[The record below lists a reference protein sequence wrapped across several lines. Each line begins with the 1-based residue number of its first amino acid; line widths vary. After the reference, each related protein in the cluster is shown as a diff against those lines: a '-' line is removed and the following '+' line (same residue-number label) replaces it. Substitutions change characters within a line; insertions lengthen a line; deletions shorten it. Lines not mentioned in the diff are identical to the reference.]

1 MRILSVQTI
10 KAKLYLISFILV
22 VSMLAFGFFEMVSF
36 RKIDNLQFAA
46 QETAHSKADL
56 LKLRRHEKDFLA
68 RLDVKYIKQFNADQI
83 ALTDRINRV
92 KEILR
97 QYSNQHESSFDYA
110 LEVLDQYS
118 TQFNVIT
125 DQSILIGL
133 TMKDG
138 LRGNINNAANIA
150 EEKILATGDEQLYRM
165 LLNLRRNEKDFIIT
179 NKPEHLTYFNNNLDT
194 LQQTLRDKPY
204 SRTEQKGLRRSLI
217 MYQMMFEELV
227 KGYTTIG
234 LTFTEGLYGELRK
247 KVHVV
252 ENEIDRL
259 ELAIVNDIN
268 SQQQQEKLTLAISG
282 IVLTLLM
289 ALVLL
294 AFSRQITKRLS
305 TVNHMMKDIAEGNGD
320 LTVRMNDSGH
330 DELAELS
337 HSFDKFTFKLQSI
350 ITDIAGISQQVSSA
364 AAESTSASDH
374 SLENAEQQQAES
386 SNVAAAIN
394 QLLATSSEI
403 ASNINDAAN
412 SAEKVKLEAQSSLQ
426 TSQQAGECI
435 QALATDIAESQT
447 LIERLETESNN
458 INKVIAVIRDITEQT
473 NLLALNAAIE
483 AARAGDHGR
492 GFAVVADEVRQLAQ
506 RTHSSTQEI
515 EHTIERLH
523 TGVEESV
530 AIMQKSQSQTELT
543 VTQTNQATDSVNR
556 IVEAITEISDKNLQ
570 IASASEQQTMVSA
583 EIDKNITR
591 ISELAINTAS
601 AVNQSSKASQ
611 GVSVM
616 AEQLDDVVGQFK
628 F

>member
-22 VSMLAFGFFEMVSF
+22 ASMLAFGFFEMVSF
-36 RKIDNLQFAA
+36 KKIDDLQFAA

-68 RLDVKYIKQFNADQI
+68 RLDAKYIEQFNDDQI

-92 KEILR
+92 KEILH
-97 QYSNQHESSFDYA
+97 QYSNQHESSFDYV

-138 LRGNINNAANIA
+138 LRGNINNAANVA

-179 NKPEHLTYFNNNLDT
+179 KNPDHLTYFNNNIDT
-194 LQQTLRDKPY
+194 LQQTVLEKPY
-204 SRTEQKGLRRSLI
+204 TRAEQKGLRRSLI
-217 MYQMMFEELV
+217 MYQMMLEELV
-227 KGYTTIG
+227 EGYTTIG

-282 IVLTLLM
+282 VVLTLLM
-289 ALVLL
+289 TLVLL
-294 AFSRQITKRLS
+294 TFSRQITKRLS

-337 HSFDKFTFKLQSI
+337 HSFDKFTSKLQSI
-350 ITDIAGISQQVSSA
+350 IIGIAGISQQVSSA
-364 AAESTSASDH
+364 AAESTSASNN

-386 SNVAAAIN
+386 SNVATAIN
-394 QLLATSSEI
+394 QLLATSNEI
-403 ASNINDAAN
+403 ASNINDAAD

-426 TSQQAGECI
+426 TSQQASECI
-435 QALATDIAESQT
+435 QALASDIAESQT
-447 LIERLETESNN
+447 LIERLESESNN
-458 INKVIAVIRDITEQT
+458 INKVIAVIRDITDQT

-523 TGVEESV
+523 SGVEESV

-570 IASASEQQTMVSA
+570 IASASEQQAMVSA

-591 ISELAINTAS
+591 ISELAISTAS
-601 AVNQSSKASQ
+601 AVSLSSKASQ
-611 GVSVM
+611 DVSVM

-628 F
+628 Y

>member
-22 VSMLAFGFFEMVSF
+22 ASMLAFGFFEMVSF
-36 RKIDNLQFAA
+36 KKIDDLQFAA

-68 RLDVKYIKQFNADQI
+68 RLDARYIEQFNDDQI
-83 ALTDRINRV
+83 SLTDRINRV

-97 QYSNQHESSFDYA
+97 QYSNQHESSFDYV

-138 LRGNINNAANIA
+138 LRGNINNAANVA

-179 NKPEHLTYFNNNLDT
+179 KNPDHLTYFNNNIDT
-194 LQQTLRDKPY
+194 LQQTVLEKPY
-204 SRTEQKGLRRSLI
+204 TRAEQKGLRRSLI
-217 MYQMMFEELV
+217 MYQMMLEELV
-227 KGYTTIG
+227 EGYTTIG

-268 SQQQQEKLTLAISG
+268 RQQQQEKLTLAISG
-282 IVLTLLM
+282 VVLTLLM
-289 ALVLL
+289 TLVLL
-294 AFSRQITKRLS
+294 TFSRQITKRLS

-337 HSFDKFTFKLQSI
+337 HSFDKFTSKLQSI
-350 ITDIAGISQQVSSA
+350 IIGIAGISQQVSSA
-364 AAESTSASDH
+364 AAESTSASNN

-386 SNVAAAIN
+386 SNVATAIN
-394 QLLATSSEI
+394 QLLATSNEI
-403 ASNINDAAN
+403 ASNINDAAD

-426 TSQQAGECI
+426 TSQQASECI
-435 QALATDIAESQT
+435 QALASDIAESQT
-447 LIERLETESNN
+447 LIERLESESNN
-458 INKVIAVIRDITEQT
+458 INKVIAVIRDITDQT

-523 TGVEESV
+523 SGVEESV

-570 IASASEQQTMVSA
+570 IASASEQQAMVSA

-591 ISELAINTAS
+591 ISELAISTAS
-601 AVNQSSKASQ
+601 AVSQSSKASQ
-611 GVSVM
+611 DVSVM

-628 F
+628 Y

>member
-22 VSMLAFGFFEMVSF
+22 ASMLAFGFFEMVSF
-36 RKIDNLQFAA
+36 KKIDDLQFAA

-68 RLDVKYIKQFNADQI
+68 RLDAKYIEQFNDDQI

-92 KEILR
+92 KEILH
-97 QYSNQHESSFDYA
+97 QYSNQHESSFDYV

-138 LRGNINNAANIA
+138 LRGNINNAANVA

-179 NKPEHLTYFNNNLDT
+179 KNPDHLSYFNNNIDT
-194 LQQTLRDKPY
+194 LQQTVLEKPY
-204 SRTEQKGLRRSLI
+204 TRAEQKGLRRSLI
-217 MYQMMFEELV
+217 MYQMMLEELV
-227 KGYTTIG
+227 EGYTTIG

-282 IVLTLLM
+282 VVLTLLM
-289 ALVLL
+289 TLVLL
-294 AFSRQITKRLS
+294 TFSRQITKRLS

-337 HSFDKFTFKLQSI
+337 HSFDKFTSKLQSTI
-350 ITDIAGISQQVSSA
+350 IGIAGISQQVSSA
-364 AAESTSASDH
+364 AAESTSASNN

-386 SNVAAAIN
+386 SNVATAIN
-394 QLLATSSEI
+394 QLLATSNEI
-403 ASNINDAAN
+403 ASNINDAAD

-426 TSQQAGECI
+426 TSQQASECI
-435 QALATDIAESQT
+435 QALASDIAESQT
-447 LIERLETESNN
+447 LIERLESESNN
-458 INKVIAVIRDITEQT
+458 INKVIAVIRDITDQT

-523 TGVEESV
+523 SGVEESV

-570 IASASEQQTMVSA
+570 IASASEQQAMVSA

-591 ISELAINTAS
+591 ISELAISTAS
-601 AVNQSSKASQ
+601 AVSLSSKASQ
-611 GVSVM
+611 DVSVM

-628 F
+628 Y

>member
-22 VSMLAFGFFEMVSF
+22 ASMLAFGLFEMVSF
-36 RKIDNLQFAA
+36 KKIDDLQFAA

-68 RLDVKYIKQFNADQI
+68 RLDAKYIEQFNADQI
-83 ALTDRINRV
+83 ALSDRIVRIQT
-92 KEILR
+92 ILS
-97 QYSNQHESSFDYA
+97 QYSSQHESSFDYV

-118 TQFNVIT
+118 TQFNEIT
-125 DQSILIGL
+125 DQSVLIGL
-133 TMKDG
+133 TMEDG
-138 LRGNINNAANIA
+138 LRGNINNAANDA

-165 LLNLRRNEKDFIIT
+165 LLTLRRNEKDFIIT
-179 NKPEHLTYFNNNLDT
+179 KNADHLGYFNNNIDT
-194 LQQTLRDKPY
+194 LQQAVRDKPF
-204 SRTEQKGLRRSLI
+204 SRSEQRGLRRSLV

-227 KGYTTIG
+227 DGYTTIG
-234 LTFTEGLYGELRK
+234 LSHTEGLYGELRK

-252 ENEIDRL
+252 EAEIDRL
-259 ELAIVNDIN
+259 ELALIDDIN
-268 SQQQQEKLTLAISG
+268 HQQYQEKLTLAISG
-282 IVLTLLM
+282 AAITLFMTIVLLT
-289 ALVLL
+289 
-294 AFSRQITKRLS
+294 FSRKITQRLA

-320 LTVRMNDSGH
+320 LTVRMNDNGK

-337 HSFDKFTFKLQSI
+337 HSFDRFTSKLQTI
-350 ITDIAGISQQVSSA
+350 VTGIADISQQLSHA
-364 AAESTSASDH
+364 ASESTSASDN

-386 SNVAAAIN
+386 SSVAAAIN
-394 QLLATSSEI
+394 QLLATSNEI
-403 ASNINDAAN
+403 ASNINDAAE

-426 TSQQAGECI
+426 TSQQAGESI
-435 QALATDIAESQT
+435 QTLASDIAESQT

-483 AARAGDHGR
+483 AARAGEHGR

-530 AIMQKSQSQTELT
+530 AIMQKSQSQTEVT
-543 VTQTNQATDSVNR
+543 VSQTNQATDSVNR
-556 IVEAITEISDKNLQ
+556 IASAITDISDKNLQ
-570 IASASEQQTMVSA
+570 IASASEQQAMVSA
-583 EIDKNITR
+583 EIDKNISR
-591 ISELAINTAS
+591 ISELAMSTAS
-601 AVNQSSKASQ
+601 AVGQSSQASQ
-611 GVSVM
+611 DVSKM
-616 AEQLDDVVGQFK
+616 ARQLGEVVGQFK
-628 F
+628 Y

>member
-22 VSMLAFGFFEMVSF
+22 ASMLAFGFFEMVSF
-36 RKIDNLQFAA
+36 KKIDDLQFAA

-68 RLDVKYIKQFNADQI
+68 RLDARYIEQFNDDQI
-83 ALTDRINRV
+83 SLTDRINRV
-92 KEILR
+92 KEILH
-97 QYSNQHESSFDYA
+97 QYSNQHESSFDYV

-138 LRGNINNAANIA
+138 LRGNINNAANVA

-179 NKPEHLTYFNNNLDT
+179 KNPDHLSYFNNNIDT
-194 LQQTLRDKPY
+194 LQQTIREKPY
-204 SRTEQKGLRRSLI
+204 TRAEQKGLRRSLI
-217 MYQMMFEELV
+217 MYQMMLEELV
-227 KGYTTIG
+227 EGYTTIG

-268 SQQQQEKLTLAISG
+268 RQQQQEKLTLAISG
-282 IVLTLLM
+282 VVLTLLM
-289 ALVLL
+289 TLVLL
-294 AFSRQITKRLS
+294 TFSRQITKRLS

-337 HSFDKFTFKLQSI
+337 HSFDKFTSKLQSI
-350 ITDIAGISQQVSSA
+350 IIGIAGISQQVSSA
-364 AAESTSASDH
+364 AAESTSASNN

-386 SNVAAAIN
+386 SNVATAIN
-394 QLLATSSEI
+394 QLLATSNEI
-403 ASNINDAAN
+403 ASNINDAAD

-426 TSQQAGECI
+426 TSQQASECI
-435 QALATDIAESQT
+435 QALASDIAESQT
-447 LIERLETESNN
+447 LIERLESESNN
-458 INKVIAVIRDITEQT
+458 INKVIAVIRDITDQT

-523 TGVEESV
+523 SGVEESV

-570 IASASEQQTMVSA
+570 IASASEQQAMVSA

-591 ISELAINTAS
+591 ISELAISTAS
-601 AVNQSSKASQ
+601 AVSLSSKASQ
-611 GVSVM
+611 DVSVM

-628 F
+628 Y

>member
-22 VSMLAFGFFEMVSF
+22 ASMLAFGFFEMVSF
-36 RKIDNLQFAA
+36 KKIDDLQFAA

-68 RLDVKYIKQFNADQI
+68 RLDAKYIEQFNDDQI

-92 KEILR
+92 KEILH
-97 QYSNQHESSFDYA
+97 QYSNQHESSFDYV

-138 LRGNINNAANIA
+138 LRGNINNAANVA

-179 NKPEHLTYFNNNLDT
+179 KNPDHLTYFNNNIDT
-194 LQQTLRDKPY
+194 LQQTVREKPY
-204 SRTEQKGLRRSLI
+204 TRAEQKGLRRSLI
-217 MYQMMFEELV
+217 MYQMMLEEMV
-227 KGYTTIG
+227 EGYTTIG

-247 KVHVV
+247 KVHEV

-282 IVLTLLM
+282 VVLTLLM
-289 ALVLL
+289 TLVLL
-294 AFSRQITKRLS
+294 TFSRQITKRLS

-337 HSFDKFTFKLQSI
+337 HSFDKFTSKLQSTI
-350 ITDIAGISQQVSSA
+350 IGIAGISQQVSSA
-364 AAESTSASDH
+364 AAESTSASNN

-386 SNVAAAIN
+386 SNVATAIN
-394 QLLATSSEI
+394 QLLATSNEI
-403 ASNINDAAN
+403 ASNINDAAD
-412 SAEKVKLEAQSSLQ
+412 SAEKVKLEAQNSLQ
-426 TSQQAGECI
+426 TSQQASEYI
-435 QALATDIAESQT
+435 QALASDIAESQT
-447 LIERLETESNN
+447 LIERLESESNN
-458 INKVIAVIRDITEQT
+458 INKVIAVIRDITDQT

-523 TGVEESV
+523 SGVEESV

-570 IASASEQQTMVSA
+570 IASASEQQAMVSA

-591 ISELAINTAS
+591 ISELAISTAS
-601 AVNQSSKASQ
+601 AVSQSSKASQ
-611 GVSVM
+611 DVSVM

-628 F
+628 Y